1 MTMATILLTND
12 FLDRVIGDTS
22 RSTVGKILKRVDL
35 FSDKEVL
42 KKDIKELIYE
52 EYRGLKSLL
61 EAHSDGLLNT
71 RVVTFKSTEEG
82 HC

>member
-1 MTMATILLTND
+1 MATILLTND